1 MYGSMCLFVMHYSTD
16 RDFTRTI
23 THSVSLSPSLSL
35 SSPLPPLHLSPS
47 SLSFSL
53 SLPPSRFVMH
63 YGIDPALY
71 RDKLLDAAYQA
82 LEGAGGFPASHPGGA
97 GDGLAGGVVGSGP
110 PHAFGQQH
118 GRSFGAEEE
127 GEEGEEEDEEEGDV
141 DGEALGEDGD
151 PDGEEMEE
159 ADDDESW
166 ADDESA
172 PEDPAYDSMS
182 PPPSDPAPTS
192 DERVYSRQNNQQRR
206 PAGNR
211 DAAAH
216 PLQVPTRAP
225 LTDRTMSHLCYLY
238 PCCTGLSF
246 VQRPDAKHLHRHRQ
260 MAPLLDTMYR
270 IFVQA
275 PTEVDMQNIDI
286 QLIRICT

>member
-1 MYGSMCLFVMHYSTD
+1 
-16 RDFTRTI
+16 
-23 THSVSLSPSLSL
+23 
-35 SSPLPPLHLSPS
+35 
-47 SLSFSL
+47 
-53 SLPPSRFVMH
+53 MH

-182 PPPSDPAPTS
+182 PPPSDPATPS
-192 DERVYSRQNNQQRR
+192 EERVYPRQNNEQRR
-206 PAGNR
+206 PPGNR
-211 DAAAH
+211 DAASH
-216 PLQVPTRAP
+216 PP
-225 LTDRTMSHLCYLY
+225 
-238 PCCTGLSF
+238 
-246 VQRPDAKHLHRHRQ
+246 
-260 MAPLLDTMYR
+260 
-270 IFVQA
+270 QA
-275 PTEVDMQNIDI
+275 PKP
-286 QLIRICT
+286 